1 MKLYI
6 LSILSVAFL
15 LYGCEN
21 KSIKTID
28 GVKSAGALHDVMS
41 GKLEATISLD
51 ELKGIPNLYALG
63 PVEGLKG
70 EIQIFNSKP
79 YVSRVSPNQLDID
92 TTFSAKAA
100 MLVYAQVPEWK
111 EISIPKAI
119 LTLQQFELFLTGMAK
134 KEGVDTTK
142 PFPFMIEGHV
152 RKLGWHVVDWDENS
166 GMEHS
171 HKSHQ
176 LTGLKGVTL
185 QDRVRIIGF
194 YSTEH
199 SGVFVPHDANWHMH
213 FVLGNERV
221 AGHLDELLLDEYMTL
236 KLPKTD

>member
-1 MKLYI
+1 MKLHI
-6 LSILSVAFL
+6 LSILSAAIL
-15 LYGCEN
+15 LFGCQN
-21 KSIKTID
+21 NNIKTVE
-28 GVKSAGALHDVMS
+28 GVQSAGALHNVMS
-41 GKLEATISLD
+41 GKLEAAISLS
-51 ELKGIPNLYALG
+51 ELKDIPNLYALG

-79 YVSRVSPNQLDID
+79 YVSQVSPNQLDID
-92 TTFSAKAA
+92 TTFGAKAA
-100 MLVYAQVPEWK
+100 MLVYAQVPEWQ

-119 LTLQQFELFLTGMAK
+119 LTLQQFEGYLPSVARR
-134 KEGVDTTK
+134 EGIDISK
-142 PFPFMIEGHV
+142 PFPFMIEGNV

-176 LTGLKGVTL
+176 LTGLKGVTM
-185 QDRVRIIGF
+185 QDRVKIIGF
-194 YSTEH
+194 YSTGH
-199 SGVFVPHDANWHMH
+199 TGVYVPHDSNWHMH

-221 AGHLDELLLDEYMTL
+221 AGHLDELLFGEYMTL